1 MTLEVIL
8 TRDVDIQEY
17 RVVME
22 ISKTEK
28 RDDILSVL
36 KLVDE
41 TGAPISAETVCEKLL
56 AKRPRRVGE
65 NIIRRLTELGL
76 LYNRRLSEKGKEAL
90 ERGQVF
96 MPERGSYRIL
106 CARDPLLP
114 QVLLD
119 LREDGVR
126 ASWDPLRKEKEGT
139 EVTAPLPEWIK
150 ETEGEVV
157 QLVGRKGETIRVEK
171 VEEMCIPLGAPGGKP
186 LRISLTSTMGGGTQL
201 SLSERFSRQLPP
213 LDLTFEDMW
222 SDLLGNRI
230 EDWLDEDSVLYCDY
244 DDLSASDRRN
254 FTTNLEIA
262 SPELPG
268 LGEFKRTVVRNV
280 PVAPSSLEDA
290 QRWAEWLLI
299 ETLSGYLSESGYEEH
314 VEHTDGHFPWYSVY
328 FPPRER
334 MAKSVL
340 EEWQSQEEEEPL
352 KPQYW
357 YLRAPIDLNPGGG

>member
-1 MTLEVIL
+1 MVQ
-8 TRDVDIQEY
+8 IQEGNILKGPFWPE
-17 RVVME
+17 RVKVVSTKP
-22 ISKTEK
+22 IGEK
-28 RDDILSVL
+28 QIRIEAVG
-36 KLVDE
+36 VD
-41 TGAPISAETVCEKLL
+41 SRKF
-56 AKRPRRVGE
+56 
-65 NIIRRLTELGL
+65 
-76 LYNRRLSEKGKEAL
+76 YNPVLSEKDIGNIEITEEISFQFSGDGDSMFL
-90 ERGQVF
+90 YIE
-96 MPERGSYRIL
+96 SNRIRN
-106 CARDPLLP
+106 AFQFDPLYAVNVS
-114 QVLLD
+114 QID
-119 LREDGVR
+119 
-126 ASWDPLRKEKEGT
+126 
-139 EVTAPLPEWIK
+139 PLPEWIK

-157 QLVGRKGETIRVEK
+157 QLVGRTSETIQVEK

-213 LDLTFEDMW
+213 PDLTFEDVW

-244 DDLSASDRRN
+244 DDLSTSDRRN

-268 LGEFKRTVVRNV
+268 IGKFKRTVVRNV

-290 QRWAEWLLI
+290 QRWMEWLLV

-314 VEHTDGHFPWYSVY
+314 VEHIDGHFPWYSVY
-328 FPPRER
+328 LPPRER
-334 MAKSVL
+334 MARSVL
-340 EEWQSQEEEEPL
+340 EEWRSQEKEEPL